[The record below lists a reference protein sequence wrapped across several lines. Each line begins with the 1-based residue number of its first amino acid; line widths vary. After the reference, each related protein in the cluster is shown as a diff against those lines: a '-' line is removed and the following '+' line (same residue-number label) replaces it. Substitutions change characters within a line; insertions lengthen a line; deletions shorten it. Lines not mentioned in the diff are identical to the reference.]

1 MAKVTNKQRAFC
13 EHYIQTWN
21 GTEAARLA
29 KYKGSA
35 GTLAVV
41 ACENLRK
48 PNIRQYIKERLQELA
63 LTSDE
68 VLIRLSQQ
76 ATSSISDFIKV
87 DGKTDSF
94 IIDTEKVKEK
104 GHLIKKIKYTKYG
117 LEIELYDSQ
126 AALVHLGRH
135 HVLFSDRLQ
144 IDDWRSEIVQLLRD
158 GKLVPQDVIDELG
171 RDLATELFV
180 SAGIAVSEDRKVEA
194 ES

>member
-1 MAKVTNKQRAFC
+1 MAKLTNKQRAFC

-21 GTEAARLA
+21 GTEAARRA
-29 KYKGSA
+29 PYKGNDV
-35 GTLAVV
+35 TLASV
-41 ACENLRK
+41 AYENLRK
-48 PNIRQYIKERLQELA
+48 PHIRQYIEERLRELT

-68 VLIRLSQQ
+68 ILIRLSQQ
-76 ATSSISDFIKV
+76 ATSSVSDFIKV
-87 DGKTDSF
+87 DAETDRF
-94 IIDTEKVKEK
+94 IIDKEKVKEE
-104 GHLIKKIKYTKYG
+104 GHLIKKLRYTKYG

-135 HVLFSDRLQ
+135 HVLFSDKLQ
-144 IDDWRSEIVQLLRD
+144 IEDWRSEIVQLLRD

-180 SAGIAVSEDRKVEA
+180 SAGIAVGEDRKVEA